1 MASAMDRLAGIDR
14 RRIIPTAP
22 LPRLMV
28 NGQEAAAVLGI
39 NVHAFRRW
47 VRDGVIV
54 PILIA
59 GKGAKP
65 TRKYSLD
72 ALRGVVVRMQ
82 SIAEQEF
89 EQRKRNHGNNG
100 ANGSA

>member
-1 MASAMDRLAGIDR
+1 MKSRRYDYDWFLLNTQLARLQ
-14 RRIIPTAP
+14 
-22 LPRLMV
+22 L
-28 NGQEAAAVLGI
+28 GQEAAAVLGI
-39 NVHAFRRW
+39 NVHAFRLL

-89 EQRKRNHGNNG
+89 EQRRRDHGNNG
-100 ANGSA
+100 TNGSA